1 MRKVF
6 VLALTLVVAAI
17 GMRVGL
23 LAAGPGRQQFQ
34 ASTTG
39 GLQGVARNSQQ
50 EKLSGV
56 RIQVRGANGQLVVTG
71 TTNDDGAFAF
81 TGLNPGMYTIEVLD
95 AAGNIVGTSASVAVA
110 AGATATV
117 TVTAAAAGAI
127 AAAGP
132 GGVSLF
138 GLGTIATVA
147 VIGAATAATIVAVQA
162 TKNDASP
169 SR

>member
-23 LAAGPGRQQFQ
+23 LAAGPGRQQSQ
-34 ASTTG
+34 PSTTG
-39 GLQGVARNSQQ
+39 GIQGVARNSQQ
-50 EKLSGV
+50 ENLPGV
-56 RIQVRGANGQLVVTG
+56 RIQVRAANGQLVVTG
-71 TTNDDGAFAF
+71 TTNSNGAFAF
-81 TGLNPGMYTIEVLD
+81 TGFDPGMYTIEVLD
-95 AAGNIVGTSASVAVA
+95 AAGNIVGTSALVAVA

-132 GGVSLF
+132 GGLSLF
-138 GLGTIATVA
+138 GLGTIGTVA
-147 VIGAATAATIVAVQA
+147 VVGAATAGTIIAVKA
-162 TKNDASP
+162 KKRDHSP